1 MSIFLSFCKA
11 SRMRRGKDER
21 QQQKRREA
29 ANEKREQ
36 MPSLFVCFTAD
47 NQMISEVGIT
57 AICQIDV
64 LFVFLMRIPSL
75 MRYL

>member
-21 QQQKRREA
+21 QRQTMREA

-36 MPSLFVCFTAD
+36 MPSLFVCFSID
-47 NQMISEVGIT
+47 NYMFPEVGI
-57 AICQIDV
+57 A
-64 LFVFLMRIPSL
+64 SA
-75 MRYL
+75 

>member
-21 QQQKRREA
+21 QRKPRREA

-47 NQMISEVGIT
+47 NYMFPEVGIA
-57 AICQIDV
+57 AICPKDV
-64 LFVFLMRIPSL
+64 LFVFLIFCISL
-75 MRYL
+75 